1 MEDAGNGKLKED
13 RRTMRGSWGSR
24 SGRRV
29 RGKQKSLIQVPVEE
43 APHNK
48 REGPVRGGRGQSKSP
63 IQSGIGALEGMAG
76 ENWKRRDLSP
86 AVLSASSHLK
96 KTSVHPHASLFSSAL
111 SFSFLLF
118 GLMTSSYVSVLFFF
132 VFFCFSNSVILES
145 FHFSISSIDSGF
157 FSSSSPLLLLFI
169 TSSIWSPPLPSFA
182 VFLLF
187 HSHALIPH
195 FFRLLL
201 SPAPNVCLFALR
213 LQSSSLLVPVCWPRS
228 S

>member
-1 MEDAGNGKLKED
+1 M
-13 RRTMRGSWGSR
+13 
-24 SGRRV
+24 
-29 RGKQKSLIQVPVEE
+29 PVEE

-63 IQSGIGALEGMAG
+63 IQSGIGALEGMAE

-132 VFFCFSNSVILES
+132 VFFFLQLSYSGIIS
-145 FHFSISSIDSGF
+145 FLHLQYRQRVFF
-157 FSSSSPLLLLFI
+157 FLFSSSSSVHNLFDMV
-169 TSSIWSPPLPSFA
+169 PPLPSFA

>member
-1 MEDAGNGKLKED
+1 M
-13 RRTMRGSWGSR
+13 
-24 SGRRV
+24 
-29 RGKQKSLIQVPVEE
+29 PVEE

-63 IQSGIGALEGMAG
+63 IQSGIGALEGMAE

-132 VFFCFSNSVILES
+132 VFFFLQLSYSGIISFLHLQYRQRFFLFFLPLLTSSVHNLFDMVPPPSLHLLFFCCFTLTLS
-145 FHFSISSIDSGF
+145 FSIFFDSS
-157 FSSSSPLLLLFI
+157 
-169 TSSIWSPPLPSFA
+169 SPPLPMFVSLPFVFSLRHCSCQFVGHAA
-182 VFLLF
+182 V
-187 HSHALIPH
+187 
-195 FFRLLL
+195 RQ
-201 SPAPNVCLFALR
+201 N
-213 LQSSSLLVPVCWPRS
+213 
-228 S
+228 